1 MARIDS
7 SSLDLKDTVVVI
19 NRVAKVVKGGKRFS
33 FNALVVVGDQAGHVG
48 AAMGKAKEVQGT
60 GFGDILQESIAAVN
74 QKTQEASALSAG
86 LVSGQHSNIHET
98 MIAMEESSVSF
109 KMLAK
114 VQTKVIDAYKEVMRL
129 QL

>member
-1 MARIDS
+1 MNTIGIDPIRINGS
-7 SSLDLKDTVVVI
+7 TLP
-19 NRVAKVVKGGKRFS
+19 
-33 FNALVVVGDQAGHVG
+33 
-48 AAMGKAKEVQGT
+48 GKAKEVQGS

-74 QKTQEASALSAG
+74 QKAQEAGVMAEG

-109 KMLAK
+109 RMLAK
-114 VQTKVIDAYKEVMRL
+114 VQTKVIDAYREVMRL

>member
-1 MARIDS
+1 MPSIPSIAVHKHDHHEEQAMNVIGIDPIQIGS
-7 SSLDLKDTVVVI
+7 TLPT
-19 NRVAKVVKGGKRFS
+19 
-33 FNALVVVGDQAGHVG
+33 
-48 AAMGKAKEVQGT
+48 KAKAVQGS

-74 QKTQEASALSAG
+74 QKSQEAAALSNG

-109 KMLAK
+109 RMLSK
-114 VQTKVIDAYKEVMRL
+114 VQNKVIDAYREVMRL